1 MALVIHLVFA
11 AVGLSALL
19 TQFVDPIAGGVAPQV
34 LALGLTFALL
44 TWMIFSALGYCSGSL
59 GNWLVSRPKFADVL
73 RWSAGGIL
81 IGLGMRLALPD
92 RR

>member
-19 TQFVDPIAGGVAPQV
+19 PQFADPIAGGVAPQ
-34 LALGLTFALL
+34 LLTLGLTFALL
-44 TWMIFSALGYCSGSL
+44 TWMIFSALGYFSGSL
-59 GNWLVSRPKFADVL
+59 GNGLVSRPKLADIL
-73 RWSAGGIL
+73 RWLTGGVL
-81 IGLGMRLALPD
+81 IGLGLRLALPD